1 MVEEANT
8 YYKVSYS
15 HASRA
20 STFETFD
27 DLESAVKFYDQME
40 ADSWAVPYFLESM
53 ERITT
58 YRVDRHDR

>member
-40 ADSWAVPYFLESM
+40 ADSWAFPYSL